1 MAKRSLPRSSPEPR
15 HDHPS
20 CRRDLHSGAPLNLMT
35 PGVSLRSASGN
46 ASAVVLDGVYAA
58 DEIIFVAASNV
69 TLAEITVTHA
79 VNHPIHVS
87 PPDTVP
93 M

>member
-1 MAKRSLPRSSPEPR
+1 
-15 HDHPS
+15 
-20 CRRDLHSGAPLNLMT
+20 
-35 PGVSLRSASGN
+35 
-46 ASAVVLDGVYAA
+46 VLDGVYAA